1 MLSTCARIRDHRD
14 MDKPLPTNRD
24 DAKRTASPTFY
35 DGPCKHGHDSPKYT
49 LTGQCVICSNT
60 KDRSKH
66 AKRV

>member
-1 MLSTCARIRDHRD
+1 